1 MDEIG
6 EEAVKISINTPPNPH
21 IPPYKIIQERTVIL
35 NIFLFIW

>member
-1 MDEIG
+1 MGEIE